1 MNDLGV
7 GTGQPQQDI
16 HLTEDVVDLPG
27 PTEGHPGHEEGVAEA
42 VEDRECPTQGE
53 E

>member
-16 HLTEDVVDLPG
+16 HLTEDVVYLLG
-27 PTEGHPGHEEGVAEA
+27 TIECHPGHAEGEEEVI
-42 VEDRECPTQGE
+42 EDRK
-53 E
+53 